1 MNLFIK
7 SLIIAVVINI
17 QIKIGRCLNN
27 QDYYYGNYNN
37 VNIKNYMLK
46 SNVNDNIKKKNII
59 YKHNSKQ
66 KSYRNDVSF
75 FLKNYKPKYNI
86 INNLNKNN
94 YNNQI
99 IYSEKI
105 KINNGLL
112 NSMVNQKNGAHFFHL
127 FNNSIKKNITNLENA
142 FEADKII
149 DDISSAEHNDSN
161 LKSKSNKYGYDNQSD
176 NKKKENNLTKSLSLT
191 NSSNKNVEQKKE
203 NKTCNILNKA
213 VEGGKTI
220 SLLGLWY
227 VCNIFYNIEN
237 KKALNMLNLP
247 ITIALAQIYVGIP
260 IFLVPWLLKL
270 RKQPELFYDEE
281 ELKKIKL
288 SDSNNLIKY
297 LQKYKLF
304 LKKYNSIIKQSIY
317 HGYAHLLSVI
327 AMGAGAISFVH
338 IVKASSPLF
347 AALFAFFL
355 TNDRMSIYTYSSL
368 IPIVFGVSL
377 ASIKEL
383 SFTYKALYSTLA
395 ANVLSTMRGIE
406 AKTMMNKNL
415 DKIGKNLSA
424 ENIFALLTLFSAILL
439 TPALYLDAH
448 KWKNAYIYLKNN
460 QDVLKVLSKHIVMSG
475 VWFYLYNQ
483 LSFISLNRLNHIT
496 HAVASTI
503 KRVFLILTSYFI
515 FKTKFSLLGG
525 VGSSM
530 AVAGTFLYS
539 IVKKKY

>member
-7 SLIIAVVINI
+7 SLIIVVVISI
-17 QIKIGRCLNN
+17 QIKIGKCLNN
-27 QDYYYGNYNN
+27 QDYYYGNHNN
-37 VNIKNYMLK
+37 LNIKSYML
-46 SNVNDNIKKKNII
+46 NNNINGNIKKKNII

-66 KSYRNDVSF
+66 KSYSNNVSF
-75 FLKNYKPKYNI
+75 FLNNYKPTYS

-105 KINNGLL
+105 KINNGFI

-127 FNNSIKKNITNLENA
+127 FNNSIKNNIKDLENA
-142 FEADKII
+142 FQNDKII
-149 DDISSAEHNDSN
+149 DDISSTEYNDN
-161 LKSKSNKYGYDNQSD
+161 KLKNKSNKYGYDNQSD
-176 NKKKENNLTKSLSLT
+176 NKKKENNLTKSLSVT
-191 NSSNKNVEQKKE
+191 NSNNKNVEHKKE
-203 NKTCNILNKA
+203 DNKCNTLTKV
-213 VEGGKTI
+213 VEGSKTI

-288 SDSNNLIKY
+288 SDSNNLIKF

-304 LKKYNSIIKQSIY
+304 LKKYNSIMKQSIY

-347 AALFAFFL
+347 AALFGFIL
-355 TNDRMSIYTYSSL
+355 KNEKMSIYTYSSL

-383 SFTYKALYSTLA
+383 SFTYKALYSTLI

-415 DKIGKNLSA
+415 DKIGKHLSA
-424 ENIFALLTLFSAILL
+424 ENIFALLTLFSAIFL

-448 KWKNAYIYLKNN
+448 KWKNSYIYLKNN
-460 QDVLKVLSKHIVMSG
+460 RDVLKVLSKHIVMSG

-496 HAVASTI
+496 HAVASTV

-530 AVAGTFLYS
+530 AVAGTFVYS
-539 IVKKKY
+539 IVK